1 MTVSVKM
8 ETKQTTVLRGENF
21 PFSKR
26 AAVLKDMTP
35 LH

>member
-8 ETKQTTVLRGENF
+8 ETKTNNLIKSCELLLY
-21 PFSKR
+21 R